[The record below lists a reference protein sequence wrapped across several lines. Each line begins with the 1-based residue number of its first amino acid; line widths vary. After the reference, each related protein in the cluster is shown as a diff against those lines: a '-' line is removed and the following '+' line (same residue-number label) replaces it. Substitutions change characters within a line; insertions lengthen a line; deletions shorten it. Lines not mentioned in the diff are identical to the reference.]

1 MGIVSSQFDKREDSD
16 ITKLHRAY
24 EYLFRSVS
32 DTGRGPLFEPDDQKQ
47 TDEAVSACIYYCG
60 AIPGKVT
67 DEEADLMERIEY
79 LCRPSGIMHRTV
91 RLDGK
96 WYKHGFG
103 AMVGKLKTG
112 EVVALLPG
120 RITGFS
126 YKDPNTG
133 QPVRVN
139 KKNAAELEETAEL
152 FYPAFPSKKMSRHDL
167 FRFVLKRLD
176 TGDLF
181 LVIFSAVLSMLV
193 GLLPAIVTSI
203 AYGIVAPSGMA
214 RLIAPIVA
222 LLFGVSVSTLLLRMF
237 RNLVI
242 SRISIKL
249 SIYTEAATFSR
260 ILMLP
265 PSFFRQYSP
274 GSLAFKQAQMVQVVE
289 AMTNTVLGGG
299 LTFVLSIIYFIQLYH
314 YARNLVPAVALVLFI
329 QCLVIYFAFRSSLK
343 YEEQAQS
350 ANSAASGTASSLL
363 KGVQKIKLAGAQ
375 NRAFAIWANK
385 YAGYTG
391 AVYQR
396 PALLYIIEAVIA
408 AIGML
413 GMIAIYLAA
422 IQSKV
427 QTSDFM
433 AFNTS
438 YGQITAAMLTVFSV
452 MGSIVS
458 AVSSAKLIK
467 PILDEVPEV
476 AEEKPIVKNI
486 TGSVELNGVSFR
498 YDKDSPWILNHLN
511 ISIRPGEYIGI
522 VGRSGCGK
530 STLIRVLLGFEKPEF
545 GRVMYDSNNVQEV
558 DPRFL
563 RSKAVSVVLQDSK
576 LFRADIYHNI
586 VLSSPDAT
594 LQDAWEA
601 AEIAGIA
608 DDIRKMPMGMNTLVS
623 EGSGGISGGQR
634 QRILIARAVC
644 SKRKVL
650 IMDEATSALDNIT
663 QKHVAD
669 ALADLKCTRIVVAHR
684 LSTVKHCDRILVLD
698 KGSVAEAGTYEEL
711 IAKNGIFAELVERQ
725 RLEGA

>member
-16 ITKLHRAY
+16 RSKLNRAY

-32 DTGRGPLFEPDDQKQ
+32 DMGRGPLFEPDDQEQ
-47 TDEAVSACIYYCG
+47 ADEAVSACIYYCG
-60 AIPGKVT
+60 AIPGKVA

-79 LCRPSGIMHRTV
+79 LCRPSGIMHRTI

-96 WYKHGFG
+96 WYRHGFG
-103 AMVGKLKTG
+103 AMVGKLKSG

-120 RITGFS
+120 KITGLY

-133 QPVRVN
+133 KAIRLN
-139 KKNAAELEETAEL
+139 KKNAADLEEKAEL
-152 FYPAFPSKKMSRHDL
+152 FYPAFPSKKMNRRDL
-167 FRFVLKRLD
+167 IRFVLKRLD

-181 LVIFSAVLSMLV
+181 LVILSAVLSMLV

-203 AYGIVAPSGMA
+203 AYGVVAPSGMVQ
-214 RLIAPIVA
+214 LIAPIVA

-249 SIYTEAATFSR
+249 GVYTEAATFSR

-265 PSFFRQYSP
+265 PSFFRQHSP

-289 AMTNTVLGGG
+289 SVTNIVLGGG
-299 LTFVLSIIYFIQLYH
+299 LTLVLSIAYIIQIYH
-314 YARNLVPAVALVLFI
+314 YAKNLVLAVALILFA

-375 NRAFAIWANK
+375 NRAFSVWANK
-385 YAGYTG
+385 YARYTS

-396 PALLYIIEAVIA
+396 PAPHYFIEAIVA

-422 IQSKV
+422 IQGKV
-427 QTSDFM
+427 LTANFM
-433 AFNTS
+433 AFNAA
-438 YGQITAAMLTVFSV
+438 YGQITAAMVTVLSV
-452 MGSIVS
+452 VNSIVA

-467 PILDEVPEV
+467 PLLDEEPEV
-476 AEEKPIVKNI
+476 AEEKPIVKNV

-498 YDKDSPWILNHLN
+498 YDKDSPWILNNLD
-511 ISIRPGEYIGI
+511 ITIRPGEYIGI

-545 GRVMYDSNNVQEV
+545 GRVMYDANNVQEV

-563 RSKAVSVVLQDSK
+563 RTKAVSVVLQDSK
-576 LFRADIYHNI
+576 LFQADIYHNI
-586 VLSSPDAT
+586 ILSSPNAT
-594 LQDAWEA
+594 REDAWEA

-608 DDIRKMPMGMNTLVS
+608 DDIRKMPMGMNTLIS

-644 SKRKVL
+644 SKRKIL

-698 KGSVAEAGTYEEL
+698 KGTVAESGTYEEL

>member
-16 ITKLHRAY
+16 RSKLNRAY

-32 DTGRGPLFEPDDQKQ
+32 DMGRGPLFEPDDQEQ
-47 TDEAVSACIYYCG
+47 ADEAVSACIYYCG
-60 AIPGKVT
+60 AIPGKVA

-79 LCRPSGIMHRTV
+79 LCRPSGIMHRTI

-96 WYKHGFG
+96 WYRHGFG
-103 AMVGKLKTG
+103 AMVGKLKSG

-120 RITGFS
+120 KITGLY

-133 QPVRVN
+133 KAIRLN
-139 KKNAAELEETAEL
+139 KKNAADLEEKAEL
-152 FYPAFPSKKMSRHDL
+152 FYPAFPSKKMNRHDL
-167 FRFVLKRLD
+167 IRFVLKRLD

-181 LVIFSAVLSMLV
+181 LVILSAVLSMLV

-203 AYGIVAPSGMA
+203 AYGVVAPSGMVQ
-214 RLIAPIVA
+214 LIAPIVA

-249 SIYTEAATFSR
+249 GVYTEAATFSR

-265 PSFFRQYSP
+265 PSFFRQHSP

-289 AMTNTVLGGG
+289 SVTNIVLGGG
-299 LTFVLSIIYFIQLYH
+299 LTLVLSIAYIIQIYH
-314 YARNLVPAVALVLFI
+314 YAKNLVLAVALILFA

-375 NRAFAIWANK
+375 NRAFSVWANK
-385 YAGYTG
+385 YARYTS

-396 PALLYIIEAVIA
+396 PAPHYFIEAIVA

-422 IQSKV
+422 IQGKV
-427 QTSDFM
+427 LTANFM
-433 AFNTS
+433 AFNAA
-438 YGQITAAMLTVFSV
+438 YGQITAAMVTVLSV
-452 MGSIVS
+452 VNSIVA

-467 PILDEVPEV
+467 PLLDEEPEV
-476 AEEKPIVKNI
+476 AEEKPIVKNV

-498 YDKDSPWILNHLN
+498 YDKDSPWILNNLD
-511 ISIRPGEYIGI
+511 ITIRPGEYIGI

-545 GRVMYDSNNVQEV
+545 GRVMYDANNVQEV

-563 RSKAVSVVLQDSK
+563 RTKAVSVVLQDSK
-576 LFRADIYHNI
+576 LFQADIYHNI
-586 VLSSPDAT
+586 ILSSPNAT
-594 LQDAWEA
+594 REDAWEA

-608 DDIRKMPMGMNTLVS
+608 DDIRKMPMGMNTLIS

-644 SKRKVL
+644 SKRKIL

-698 KGSVAEAGTYEEL
+698 KGTVAESGTYEEL